1 MKIKIKNI
9 SDTKYMLELL
19 AVYFDGSDMEKEHE
33 KLLLKYN
40 GSPLTPIP
48 INRKRVY

>member
-1 MKIKIKNI
+1 
-9 SDTKYMLELL
+9 MLELL